1 MRSNLVSRSFLK
13 VIREN
18 ILLDILLL
26 AAVAGVILSSLAP
39 PQILKIIVDSNLVP
53 RESEGLLNRAA
64 LYLLVLVLIGVFDFL
79 KGAILTVAGQKVSCD
94 IMRSLMKKLG
104 RIDAQ
109 YFSSTS
115 TGTVVSRFTN
125 DVDAINTMFTGGIVG
140 MVIDLLKTVGI
151 VASIWMFSMRLG
163 LLTLLLLPVIF
174 VLMRLIQKSM
184 LAAQMRSRVLI
195 ARINNHIA
203 ESVSS
208 FRMIKSFGREAY
220 MEKTYRGHLSE
231 NYKTVEK
238 INFFDSVFS
247 PSVQLMRAVV
257 IAAVVVLSSD
267 QLRISGL
274 SIGMVAASIEL
285 ISNLFAPIETLGMEL
300 QNIQQAISGI
310 RRVNEFSELKEEAP
324 KNDAIRAADVIRE
337 GEVSIGFNGVG
348 FSYDGERNVLE
359 DITLTLRPREKVTF
373 IGRTGV
379 GKTTLF
385 RLVMGLMKPSSGTVT
400 VNGYDVFDIPHSE
413 KRKIFG
419 YVDQDFSLIPGTV
432 ADQVS
437 LGDPLIG
444 REHIED
450 ALELVGLYEYVS
462 SLENGMDTDA
472 GGKQLFSQGQK
483 QLLSIARA
491 VVSNPPVLL
500 LDEMTAGLD
509 SITEEKIV
517 AALRRISENH
527 TILSISHRL
536 KSMIESDRI
545 VILED
550 GRMKSVGSPEELFE
564 TDEWYRK
571 HMSLEMLTWSGD

>member
-1 MRSNLVSRSFLK
+1 MQNKLVTRSFRK

-18 ILLDILLL
+18 ILLDVLLL
-26 AAVAGVILSSLAP
+26 IAVVGVILSSLAP
-39 PQILKIIVDSNLVP
+39 PQILKIIVDMNLVP
-53 RESEGLLNRAA
+53 RNGDGLISRAA
-64 LYLLVLVLIGVFDFL
+64 LYLGVLFLIGVFDFL

-104 RIDAQ
+104 RMDAQ
-109 YFSSTS
+109 YFSRTS

-151 VASIWMFSMRLG
+151 VASIWMFSTRLG
-163 LLTLLLLPVIF
+163 ILTLLLLPVIF
-174 VLMRLIQKSM
+174 VLTRLIQKSM
-184 LAAQMRSRVLI
+184 LAAQMNSRVLI

-203 ESVSS
+203 ESVAA
-208 FRMIKSFGREAY
+208 FRMIKSFGKEAY
-220 MEKTYRGHLSE
+220 MERIYRVHLRE

-238 INFFDSVFS
+238 INFFDSIYS
-247 PSVQLMRAVV
+247 PVVQLMRAIV
-257 IAAVVVLSSD
+257 IAAVVVLSAD
-267 QLRISGL
+267 QLKLSGL
-274 SIGMVAASIEL
+274 TVGMIAASIEL

-310 RRVNEFSELKEEAP
+310 RRVNEFSELEEEAA
-324 KNDAIRAADVIRE
+324 KDDKIRAADVISG
-337 GEVSIGFNGVG
+337 GEVAIGFENVS
-348 FSYDGERNVLE
+348 FSYDEDRNVLE
-359 DITLTLRPREKVTF
+359 DISLTLHPREKVTF

-385 RLVMGLMKPSSGTVT
+385 RLVMGLMKPSSGRIT
-400 VNGYDVFDIPHSE
+400 VNGYDVFEIPHSE

-432 ADQVS
+432 ADQIS
-437 LGDPLIG
+437 LGDPSIG
-444 REHIED
+444 RENIKD
-450 ALELVGLYEYVS
+450 ALLLVGLNEYVS

-517 AALRRISENH
+517 AAFQRISENH

-550 GRMKSVGSPEELFE
+550 GRMKSVGSPAELFE

>member
-1 MRSNLVSRSFLK
+1 MRSKLVTRSFLK
-13 VIREN
+13 IIRKN

-26 AAVAGVILSSLAP
+26 VAVVGVILSSLAP
-39 PQILKIIVDSNLVP
+39 PQILKIIVDMNLVP
-53 RESEGLLNRAA
+53 RDGDGLISRAA
-64 LYLLVLVLIGVFDFL
+64 LYLGVLVLIGVFDFL
-79 KGAILTVAGQKVSCD
+79 KGAILTTAGQKVSCD

-163 LLTLLLLPVIF
+163 ILTLLLLPVIF
-174 VLMRLIQKSM
+174 VLMRVMQKSM

-220 MEKTYRGHLSE
+220 MEKTYREHLRD
-231 NYKTVEK
+231 NYKTVEE
-238 INFFDSVFS
+238 INFFDSIFS
-247 PSVQLMRAVV
+247 PAVQLVRAIV
-257 IAAVVVLSSD
+257 IAAVVVLSAD
-267 QLRISGL
+267 QLKLSGL
-274 SIGMVAASIEL
+274 TVGMVAASIEL

-324 KNDAIRAADVIRE
+324 KDEKIRAAEVIRG
-337 GEVSIGFNGVG
+337 GEVAIGFAGVS
-348 FSYDGERNVLE
+348 FSYDEDRNVLE
-359 DITLTLRPREKVTF
+359 NISLTLHPREKVTF

-385 RLVMGLMKPSSGTVT
+385 RLVMGLMKPSSGSIT
-400 VNGYDVFDIPHSE
+400 VNGYDVFEIPHSE

-437 LGDPLIG
+437 LGDPLID
-444 REHIED
+444 RENIRA
-450 ALELVGLYEYVS
+450 ALEMVGLHEYVS

-517 AALRRISENH
+517 AALQRISENH

-545 VILED
+545 VILEN
-550 GRMKSVGSPEELFE
+550 GRMKSAGTPEELFE

>member
-125 DVDAINTMFTGGIVG
+125 DVDAINTMFAGGIVG

-184 LAAQMRSRVLI
+184 LAAQMRSRILI
-195 ARINNHIA
+195 AQINNHIA

-208 FRMIKSFGREAY
+208 FRMIKSFGKEAY
-220 MEKTYRGHLSE
+220 MEKIYRKHLSD

-247 PSVQLMRAVV
+247 PSVQLMRALV
-257 IAAVVVLSSD
+257 IAAVVVLSAD
-267 QLRISGL
+267 QLKLSGL
-274 SIGMVAASIEL
+274 TVGMVAASIEL

-310 RRVNEFSELKEEAP
+310 RRVNEFSDLKEEAP
-324 KNDAIRAADVIRE
+324 KDARIRAADVIRE
-337 GEVSIGFNGVG
+337 GEVEIGFAGVS
-348 FSYDGERNVLE
+348 FSYDGERNVLD
-359 DITLTLRPREKVTF
+359 DITLKLRPREKVTF

-385 RLVMGLMKPSSGTVT
+385 RLVMGLMKPSSGSIT

-432 ADQVS
+432 ADQIS
-437 LGDPLIG
+437 LGDPLID
-444 REHIED
+444 RENIRA
-450 ALELVGLYEYVS
+450 ALELVGLQEYVS

-571 HMSLEMLTWSGD
+571 HMSLERLTWSGD